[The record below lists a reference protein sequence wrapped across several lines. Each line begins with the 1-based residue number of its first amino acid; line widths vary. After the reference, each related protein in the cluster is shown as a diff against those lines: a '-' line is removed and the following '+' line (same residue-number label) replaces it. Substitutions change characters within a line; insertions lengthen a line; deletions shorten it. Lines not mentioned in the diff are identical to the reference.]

1 MKEKEH
7 QIQIQTLINKVSQ
20 VANVLSGA
28 GVGYTDYLTQ
38 FTYLLFLK
46 MDYENTVLFGVK
58 TDLPEGCRWTDI
70 VNKKGTELL
79 EDYEETLSTLS
90 KKGGLVGTIFTRA
103 QNKITKPVYLE
114 KVVNLIDSEYWLT
127 KDDDVKGAIYEEV
140 LEKNGQDTKSGA
152 GQYFTPR
159 SLIKT
164 MVKVIRPKI
173 TETVCDPACG
183 TAGFLLH
190 AYEYMKGQSQD
201 AKLQEK
207 LKTTA
212 LRGVDN
218 TALVVTLA
226 SMNLYLHGLDSKT
239 SPIKDGDSLEKE
251 PDDDEKVQVVL
262 ANPPFGKRAEGSVEI
277 SRSDF
282 IADTTNNQLN
292 FLQHIMSL
300 MNNGGRAAVVVPD
313 NVLFE
318 RTAGVKIRR
327 ALLED
332 FNLHTILRLPKGI
345 FYRQGVEANVL
356 FFKKGE
362 KTSDIW
368 VYDYRTGI
376 KHTLKQRPMKEED
389 LEDFVKCYN
398 ADDINTRVETYD
410 AQNNPNGRWRKFNI
424 NEIDIEGLAS
434 LEFRPWIKTTE
445 EINETLEEII
455 SNIQNVWKK
464 ASCYV
469 NHLSG
474 SEDEDIDIESADIIN
489 SDSILTLIKKAKVK
503 ILNMAI
509 HRELVSKDV
518 DTNTKDIVSEIKL
531 LSGSDLNSRF
541 FNEDNKGIPYLT
553 GASNLDGQK
562 IILNRWTESPSVISK
577 QGDVLI
583 CCKGSVG
590 ALARN
595 YIGDVHIARQFMAV
609 RPKTDNVVIND
620 YIFYYLMAI
629 IEEIKID
636 AHGSIPGITRDH
648 ILSKNN
654 ILPPLAE
661 QRRIVDKIEE
671 YFKILNG
678 MEQLLK

>member
-7 QIQIQTLINKVSQ
+7 KIQIQTLLNKVSQ

-58 TDLPEGCRWTDI
+58 SDLPEGCRWTDI
-70 VNKKGTELL
+70 VDKTGMELL
-79 EDYEETLSTLS
+79 EDYEEILSTLS
-90 KKGGLVGTIFTRA
+90 KKEGLIGTIFTRA

-114 KVVNLIDSEYWLT
+114 KVVNLIEGENWLT

-159 SLIKT
+159 SLIKA
-164 MVKVIRPKI
+164 MVKVTRPKI

-190 AYEYMKGQSQD
+190 AYEYMKNQSQD

-300 MNNGGRAAVVVPD
+300 MVTGGRAAVVVPD

-327 ALLED
+327 SLLTNY
-332 FNLHTILRLPKGI
+332 NLHTILRLPKGI

-362 KTSDIW
+362 KTTDIW
-368 VYDYRTGI
+368 VYDYRTGV
-376 KHTLKQRPMKEED
+376 KHTLKQRPMKEKD
-389 LEDFVKCYN
+389 LDEFVKCYN
-398 ADDINTRVETYD
+398 ADDINARVQTYD
-410 AQNNPNGRWRKFNI
+410 PQNNPNGRWRKYSI
-424 NEIDIEGLAS
+424 TDIDLNGLAS

-445 EINETLEEII
+445 EVNETLDEII
-455 SNIQNVWKK
+455 ANIHNCWNKV
-464 ASCYV
+464 SCYV
-469 NHLSG
+469 NQLTG
-474 SEDEDIDIESADIIN
+474 NKAKAFDDGAIDLDT
-489 SDSILTLIKKAKVK
+489 SDSVLTLIKRAKAK
-503 ILNMAI
+503 ILSMAI
-509 HRELVSKDV
+509 HRELVSKDD
-518 DTNTKDIVSEIKL
+518 DTNSKDIVSEIKL
-531 LSGSDLNSRF
+531 VSGSDLNSQL
-541 FNEDNKGIPYLT
+541 FNEQKKGIPYLT

-562 IILNRWTESPSVISK
+562 IILNRWTQSPSVLSK
-577 QGDVLI
+577 MGDVLI

-609 RPKTDNVVIND
+609 RPKTENTVIND
-620 YIFYYLMAI
+620 YIYYYLMAI

-654 ILPPLAE
+654 VLPPLNE
-661 QRRIVDKIEE
+661 QQRIVDKIEE
-671 YFKILNG
+671 YFEILNG
-678 MEQLLK
+678 MESLLK

>member
-7 QIQIQTLINKVSQ
+7 KIQIQTLLNKVSQ

-58 TDLPEGCRWTDI
+58 SDLPEGCRWTDI
-70 VNKKGTELL
+70 VDKTGMELL
-79 EDYEETLSTLS
+79 EDYEEILSTLS
-90 KKGGLVGTIFTRA
+90 KKEGLIGTIFTRA

-114 KVVNLIDSEYWLT
+114 KVVNLIEGENWLT

-159 SLIKT
+159 SLIKA
-164 MVKVIRPKI
+164 MVKVTRPKI

-190 AYEYMKGQSQD
+190 AYEYMKNQSQD

-300 MNNGGRAAVVVPD
+300 MVTGGRAAVVVPD

-327 ALLED
+327 SLLTNY
-332 FNLHTILRLPKGI
+332 NLHTILRLPKGI

-362 KTSDIW
+362 KTTDIW
-368 VYDYRTGI
+368 VYDYRTGV
-376 KHTLKQRPMKEED
+376 KHTLKQRPMKEKD
-389 LEDFVKCYN
+389 LDEFVKCYN
-398 ADDINTRVETYD
+398 ADDINARVQTYD
-410 AQNNPNGRWRKFNI
+410 PQNNPNGRWRKYSI
-424 NEIDIEGLAS
+424 NDIDLNGLAS

-445 EINETLEEII
+445 EVNETLDEII
-455 SNIQNVWKK
+455 ANIHNCWNKV
-464 ASCYV
+464 SCYV
-469 NHLSG
+469 NQLTG
-474 SEDEDIDIESADIIN
+474 NKAKAFDDGAIDLDT
-489 SDSILTLIKKAKVK
+489 SDSVLTLIKRAKAK
-503 ILNMAI
+503 ILSMAI
-509 HRELVSKDV
+509 HRELVSKDD
-518 DTNTKDIVSEIKL
+518 DTNSKDIVSEIKL
-531 LSGSDLNSRF
+531 VSGSDLNSQL
-541 FNEDNKGIPYLT
+541 FNEQKKGIPYLT

-562 IILNRWTESPSVISK
+562 IILNRWTQSPSVLSK
-577 QGDVLI
+577 MGDVLI

-609 RPKTDNVVIND
+609 RPKTENTVIND
-620 YIFYYLMAI
+620 YIYYYLMAI

-654 ILPPLAE
+654 VLPPLNE
-661 QRRIVDKIEE
+661 QQRIVDKIEE
-671 YFKILNG
+671 YFEILNG
-678 MEQLLK
+678 MESLLK

>member
-7 QIQIQTLINKVSQ
+7 KIQIQTLLNKVSQ

-58 TDLPEGCRWTDI
+58 SDLPEGCRWTDI
-70 VNKKGTELL
+70 VDKTGMELL
-79 EDYEETLSTLS
+79 EDYEEILSTLS
-90 KKGGLVGTIFTRA
+90 KKDGLIGTIFTRA

-114 KVVNLIDSEYWLT
+114 KVVNLIEGEKWLT

-159 SLIKT
+159 SLIKA
-164 MVKVIRPKI
+164 MVKVTRPKI

-190 AYEYMKGQSQD
+190 AYEYMKNQSQD

-300 MNNGGRAAVVVPD
+300 MVTGGRAAVVVPD

-327 ALLED
+327 SLLTNY
-332 FNLHTILRLPKGI
+332 NLHTILRLPKGI

-362 KTSDIW
+362 KTTDIW
-368 VYDYRTGI
+368 VYDYRTGV
-376 KHTLKQRPMKEED
+376 KHTLKQHPMKEKD
-389 LEDFVKCYN
+389 LDEFVNCYN
-398 ADDINTRVETYD
+398 ADDINARVQTYD
-410 AQNNPNGRWRKFNI
+410 PQNNPNGRWRKYSI
-424 NEIDIEGLAS
+424 NDIDLNGLAS

-445 EINETLEEII
+445 EVNETLDEII
-455 SNIQNVWKK
+455 ANIQNCWNK

-469 NHLSG
+469 NQLTG
-474 SEDEDIDIESADIIN
+474 NKAKAFDDGAIDLDT
-489 SDSILTLIKKAKVK
+489 SDSILTLIKRAKAK
-503 ILNMAI
+503 ILSMAI
-509 HRELVSKDV
+509 HRELVSKDD
-518 DTNTKDIVSEIKL
+518 DTNSKDIVSEIKL
-531 LSGSDLNSRF
+531 ISGSDLNSQL
-541 FNEDNKGIPYLT
+541 FNEQKKGIPYLT

-562 IILNRWTESPSVISK
+562 IILNRWTQSPSVLSK
-577 QGDVLI
+577 MGDVLI

-609 RPKTDNVVIND
+609 RPKTENTVIND
-620 YIFYYLMAI
+620 YIYYYLMAI

-654 ILPPLAE
+654 VLPPLNE
-661 QRRIVDKIEE
+661 QQRIVDKIEE
-671 YFKILNG
+671 YFGILNG
-678 MEQLLK
+678 MELLLK

>member
-7 QIQIQTLINKVSQ
+7 KIQIQTLLNKVSQ

-58 TDLPEGCRWTDI
+58 SDLPEGCRWTDI
-70 VNKKGTELL
+70 VDKTGMELL
-79 EDYEETLSTLS
+79 EDYEEILSTLS
-90 KKGGLVGTIFTRA
+90 KKDGLIGTIFTRA

-114 KVVNLIDSEYWLT
+114 KVVNLIEGENWLT

-159 SLIKT
+159 SLIKA
-164 MVKVIRPKI
+164 MVKVTRPKI

-190 AYEYMKGQSQD
+190 AYEYMKNQSQD

-300 MNNGGRAAVVVPD
+300 MVTGGRAAVVVPD

-327 ALLED
+327 SLLTNY
-332 FNLHTILRLPKGI
+332 NLHTILRLPKGI

-362 KTSDIW
+362 KTTDIW
-368 VYDYRTGI
+368 VYDYRTGV
-376 KHTLKQRPMKEED
+376 KHTLKQRPMKEKD
-389 LEDFVKCYN
+389 LDEFVKCYN
-398 ADDINTRVETYD
+398 ADDINARVQTYD
-410 AQNNPNGRWRKFNI
+410 PQNNPNGRWRKYSI
-424 NEIDIEGLAS
+424 TDIDLNGLAS

-445 EINETLEEII
+445 EVNETLDEII
-455 SNIQNVWKK
+455 ANIHNCWNKV
-464 ASCYV
+464 SCYV
-469 NHLSG
+469 NQLTG
-474 SEDEDIDIESADIIN
+474 NKAKAFDDGAIDLDT
-489 SDSILTLIKKAKVK
+489 SDSVLTLIKRAKAK
-503 ILNMAI
+503 ILSMAI
-509 HRELVSKDV
+509 HRELVSKDD
-518 DTNTKDIVSEIKL
+518 DTNSKDIVSEIKL
-531 LSGSDLNSRF
+531 VSGSDLNSQL
-541 FNEDNKGIPYLT
+541 FNEQKKGIPYLT

-562 IILNRWTESPSVISK
+562 IILNRWTQSPSVLSK
-577 QGDVLI
+577 MGDVLI

-609 RPKTDNVVIND
+609 RPKTENTVIND
-620 YIFYYLMAI
+620 YIYYYLMAI

-654 ILPPLAE
+654 VLPPLNE
-661 QRRIVDKIEE
+661 QQRIVDKIEE
-671 YFKILNG
+671 YFGILNG
-678 MEQLLK
+678 MELLLK

>member
-7 QIQIQTLINKVSQ
+7 KIQIQTLLNKVSQ

-58 TDLPEGCRWTDI
+58 SDLPEGCRWTDI
-70 VNKKGTELL
+70 VDKTGMELL
-79 EDYEETLSTLS
+79 EDYEEILSTLS
-90 KKGGLVGTIFTRA
+90 KKDGLIGTIFTRA

-114 KVVNLIDSEYWLT
+114 KVVNLIEGEKWLT

-159 SLIKT
+159 SLIKA
-164 MVKVIRPKI
+164 MVKVTRPKI

-190 AYEYMKGQSQD
+190 AYEYMKNQSQD

-300 MNNGGRAAVVVPD
+300 MVTGGRAAVVVPD

-327 ALLED
+327 SLLTNY
-332 FNLHTILRLPKGI
+332 NLHTILRLPKGI

-362 KTSDIW
+362 KTTDIW
-368 VYDYRTGI
+368 VYDYRTGV
-376 KHTLKQRPMKEED
+376 KHTLKQHPMKEKD
-389 LEDFVKCYN
+389 LDEFVNCYN
-398 ADDINTRVETYD
+398 ADDINARVQTYD
-410 AQNNPNGRWRKFNI
+410 PQNNPNGRWRKYSI
-424 NEIDIEGLAS
+424 SDIDLNGLAS

-445 EINETLEEII
+445 EVNETLDEII
-455 SNIQNVWKK
+455 ANIQNCWNK

-469 NHLSG
+469 NQLTG
-474 SEDEDIDIESADIIN
+474 NKAKAFDDGAIDLDT
-489 SDSILTLIKKAKVK
+489 SDSILTLIKRAKAK
-503 ILNMAI
+503 ILSMAI
-509 HRELVSKDV
+509 HRELVSKDD
-518 DTNTKDIVSEIKL
+518 DTNSKDIVSEIKL
-531 LSGSDLNSRF
+531 ISGSDLNSQL
-541 FNEDNKGIPYLT
+541 FNEQKKGIPYLT

-562 IILNRWTESPSVISK
+562 IILNRWTQSPSVLSK
-577 QGDVLI
+577 MGDVLI

-609 RPKTDNVVIND
+609 RPKTENTVIND
-620 YIFYYLMAI
+620 YIYYYLMAI

-654 ILPPLAE
+654 VLPPLNE
-661 QRRIVDKIEE
+661 QQRIVDKIEE
-671 YFKILNG
+671 YFGILNG
-678 MEQLLK
+678 MELLLK